1 MAYPIGTQKK
11 STDMRLIP
19 EQRKDNELRKL
30 KKKMICFSDIVH
42 SQGSSDF
49 DGTIFLQ
56 DSGHVL
62 FDAYGCGPSRRAI
75 LEAQI
80 NSGERSFRDVSEEM
94 WASVNVPFENGFVSI
109 KSSLEMDPDFRSFHQ
124 FCLSQDIPFRV
135 ISAGLKPILRKLL
148 DAFLGELESATIDI
162 VANEAIIPDE
172 GMGWKPLWRH
182 STVLGHDKA
191 LSIQE
196 ARNNAKLECE
206 DDTIPLIIFI
216 GDGVSDLPAAREAD
230 VLFARRNL
238 RLEEYCIEHNI
249 SYIPYDT
256 FADIQREVEILIGE
270 NEKKTESREF
280 SACFN
285 QTADIWQNPNN
296 KFCVPTFLAS
306 TSNCEEK
313 IFLRPNEFSECTART
328 LNEGSIAA

>member
-1 MAYPIGTQKK
+1 MAHPIGTQKK
-11 STDMRLIP
+11 TTDMRLIP
-19 EQRKDNELRKL
+19 AQKADNESRNFL
-30 KKKMICFSDIVH
+30 KKKIICFSVH

-94 WASVNVPFENGFVSI
+94 WGSVDVPFESGFDFI
-109 KSSLEMDPDFRSFHQ
+109 KSSLEIDPGFRSFHQ
-124 FCLSQDIPFRV
+124 FCLSQDIPFHV
-135 ISAGLKPILRKLL
+135 ISAGLKPILRKVLNS
-148 DAFLGELESATIDI
+148 FLGELESATIDI
-162 VANEAIIPDE
+162 VANEAIIPEE
-172 GMGWKPLWRH
+172 GKGWKPLWRH
-182 STVLGHDKA
+182 NTALGHDKA

-196 ARNNAKLECE
+196 ARKNAKLECE
-206 DDTIPLIIFI
+206 DEMIPLLIFI

-249 SYIPYDT
+249 PYIPYDT
-256 FADIQREVEILIGE
+256 FADIQREIEILIGE
-270 NEKKTESREF
+270 NEKKIDGREF
-280 SACFN
+280 SARSN
-285 QTADIWQNPNN
+285 QAADIWQKPGN
-296 KFCVPTFLAS
+296 KFFVPPFLAS
-306 TSNCEEK
+306 TPNCEEK